1 MVAFNGKIAR
11 LALAAVLS
19 TSAATVALA
28 EDKHLIVFDW
38 SGYEL
43 PECWL
48 SRHQPPQGNFAGQG
62 RFPSPRTFMML
73 SALAD

>member
-48 SRHQPPQGNFAGQG
+48 SRHQPPQGF
-62 RFPSPRTFMML
+62 FCPSRTVPVAPEL
-73 SALAD
+73 S